1 MGAMVISGP
10 YLDGI
15 RARWEAVRDIAIEI
29 ASGSDGHAKVLA
41 RHGASQVELRVTRDG
56 DPASDG
62 DVLFIGHAFSDI
74 PRLLEALESG
84 SLLSAEDAAGI
95 GLRLAS
101 ASPGPWTA
109 FIESDGGIGGCDV
122 IRVSESDSEADMYLW
137 IGPDLAPTAIFR
149 FVAEA
154 RSWRLLGSSRSE
166 KADRSSAHRVSHFS
180 WPLFGDRSR
189 HAGDRVCGCGMNEGS
204 IDGV

>member
-1 MGAMVISGP
+1 MMISGL

-41 RHGASQVELRVTRDG
+41 RHSASQAELRVTRDG
-56 DPASDG
+56 GPASDG

-74 PRLLEALESG
+74 LRLLEALESD

-109 FIESDGGIGGCDV
+109 FIESDGGIGGADV

-137 IGPDLAPTAIFR
+137 MGPDLAPSAIYR

-154 RSWRLLGSSRSE
+154 RQDVPALLAATR
-166 KADRSSAHRVSHFS
+166 R
-180 WPLFGDRSR
+180 
-189 HAGDRVCGCGMNEGS
+189 
-204 IDGV
+204 